1 MPFTNRFR
9 HLVLAMAGIAVLAVG
24 SAPVAAQG
32 PAQRAA
38 VQSQGDVYE
47 IDIVHSELSFRIRH
61 LFGRVA
67 GTFGEWG
74 GTVTIDTLNPAAS
87 SVRVEVQTASI
98 DTRVPPRDEH
108 LRTSDFF
115 AVDSF
120 PTMVFES
127 SVVTVQGD
135 QVRIMGDL
143 TLRGVTRPILLTG
156 TYEGMFTDPWGGT
169 RTAFIASATIDRQD
183 FGVSFNAPFEGVGQ
197 IGDEVY
203 IEIAI
208 EAVKQ

>member
-1 MPFTNRFR
+1 MIGTQS
-9 HLVLAMAGIAVLAVG
+9 GIALQKKSHWLKRQTTGAKEG
-24 SAPVAAQG
+24 ASKHRG
-32 PAQRAA
+32 
-38 VQSQGDVYE
+38 GC
-47 IDIVHSELSFRIRH
+47 FRIRH
-61 LFGRVA
+61 LLGRVA

-74 GTVTIDTLNPAAS
+74 GTVTIDTLNPANS
-87 SVRVEVQTASI
+87 SVKVEVNTASI
-98 DTRVPPRDEH
+98 DTRIPPRDEH

-127 SVVTVQGD
+127 TNVSVQGQ
-135 QVRIMGDL
+135 QVRVFGNL
-143 TLRGVTRPILLTG
+143 TMRGVTRPVLLSG

-169 RTAFIASATIDRQD
+169 RTAFIASGTIDRQD
-183 FGVSFNAPFEGVGQ
+183 FGISFNAPFETIGQ

-208 EAVKQ
+208 EAVKK